1 LLRISRQTKISI
13 VEDPFLSIEGEGI
26 HIGKPMTFIRL
37 ARCNLRCVWCDTK
50 YSWEEGQN
58 YSVTDLVNKLDMLG
72 CINICLTG
80 GEPLLQPNGVL
91 ELLKSIYN
99 KITYLNTN
107 GTIWN
112 KRIFDKVNWIN
123 CDIKTPSSGMK
134 SNSTIINNLV
144 RNYPKK
150 LQLKIVVMPEDLR
163 FTRSLLDKISTDIP
177 VTIQPEFN
185 SYSGSITVDLFML
198 IINNFKERKNIR
210 VLPQLHKILWP
221 NIDRGI

>member
-1 LLRISRQTKISI
+1 
-13 VEDPFLSIEGEGI
+13 
-26 HIGKPMTFIRL
+26 MTFIRL

-72 CINICLTG
+72 CINIGLTG

-221 NIDRGI
+221 NIYRGI

>member
-1 LLRISRQTKISI
+1 
-13 VEDPFLSIEGEGI
+13 
-26 HIGKPMTFIRL
+26 
-37 ARCNLRCVWCDTK
+37 
-50 YSWEEGQN
+50 
-58 YSVTDLVNKLDMLG
+58 
-72 CINICLTG
+72 
-80 GEPLLQPNGVL
+80 
-91 ELLKSIYN
+91 
-99 KITYLNTN
+99 
-107 GTIWN
+107 
-112 KRIFDKVNWIN
+112 
-123 CDIKTPSSGMK
+123 MK
-134 SNSTIINNLV
+134 SNSTIINNLI

-185 SYSGSITVDLFML
+185 IYSSSITVDLFML